1 MAKKVTSSKKPVK
14 LVKPIVEQQIEE
26 VLPKV
31 AAKEVEKI
39 VEEVEASAPKR
50 AKETDEEKQMRL
62 IQGVVKA
69 VMSETVPALMAMQ
82 VGQSS
87 AGSRGRPVRQ
97 LIQCRECKQAGPGK
111 APCNGEHIKMVVYP
125 QRYPEFGKWFQGS
138 IINGIRYLSN
148 NRREQILVPAACEG
162 QIIKQITDYE
172 ENERVTRMGRT
183 AEHDSGSL
191 AEGGGGRTQPAN
203 AAWR

>member
-50 AKETDEEKQMRL
+50 TKETDEEKQMRL

-82 VGQSS
+82 AGQSS
-87 AGSRGRPVRQ
+87 AGSRSRPSRQ

-111 APCNGEHIKMVVYP
+111 APCNGEHVSMVVYP
-125 QRYPEFGKWFQGS
+125 ARYPEFGKWFQGS
-138 IINGIRYLSN
+138 FINGIRYLSN
-148 NRREQILVPAACEG
+148 NRRERILIPAACEG
-162 QIIKQITDYE
+162 QITKQIADFE

-183 AEHDSGSL
+183 ADHDSGSL
-191 AEGGGGRTQPAN
+191 AENGGGRTQPAT